1 MGVNFMDFIEIVQ
14 PDQEQIKTDTTE
26 NNTVTL
32 EHLKLLYEK
41 FGNSK
46 YNTVILNLE
55 KRIETLEKKL
65 EKEKDKQNILRNKF
79 KNSKLNLQKLG
90 SIISDLKQDVL
101 NIIDKK

>member
-1 MGVNFMDFIEIVQ
+1 MDFIEIVQ